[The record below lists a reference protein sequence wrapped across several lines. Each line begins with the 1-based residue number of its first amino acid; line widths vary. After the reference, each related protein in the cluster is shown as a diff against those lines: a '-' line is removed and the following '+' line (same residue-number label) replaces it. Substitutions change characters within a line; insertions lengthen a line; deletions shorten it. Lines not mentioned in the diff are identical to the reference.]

1 MDSIAAIVFILGCV
15 LVAAYSFYSL
25 RKSLIYSIR
34 MERVQTID
42 EINLNRVAGEVA
54 TSYYCAISYNSMLWD
69 LRKWTYKQWF
79 PNGY

>member
-1 MDSIAAIVFILGCV
+1 MDSIATIVFILGCV

-42 EINLNRVAGEVA
+42 EINLNRAEGEVA